1 MRDKKENN
9 YIFNLKEYLK
19 MKKKIFALL
28 MTSVMML
35 SVAACSS
42 GNSEEGEAPAEGT
55 EQTTEMSGPI
65 SVVAREEGSGTRGAF
80 VELMGVVDE
89 DDNDITTL
97 NAEITNSTSVML
109 TTVAG
114 NPSAIG
120 YVSLGS
126 LSDDVKA
133 VKVDGAE
140 ATADNVKS
148 GEYAVAR
155 PFLLAYKDGSLSDVA
170 QDFLAFIMSADGQ
183 KIISDEGYISVEEG
197 EAYTASGLTGKVVLD
212 GSTSIAPVMEALADA
227 YKALNPD
234 VTVEIQQTGSGA
246 GITSAIE
253 GVCDFGM
260 ASRALKDSEKAEL
273 VSTQIASDGIAVVV
287 NNDNTID
294 ELTSEQIKNIY
305 LGETTDWSEI
315 K

>member
-1 MRDKKENN
+1 
-9 YIFNLKEYLK
+9 

-42 GNSEEGEAPAEGT
+42 GNSEEGEATAEGT

-133 VKVDGAE
+133 VKLDGAE
-140 ATADNVKS
+140 DTPDNVKA
-148 GEYAVAR
+148 GTYTVAR

-170 QDFLAFIMSADGQ
+170 QDFLSFIMSADGQ
-183 KIISDEGYISVEEG
+183 KIITEEGYISVEEG
-197 EAYTASGLTGKVVLD
+197 EAYTGSGMTGKIVLD
-212 GSTSIAPVMEALADA
+212 GSTSISPVMESLAEA
-227 YKALNPD
+227 YKAINPE
-234 VTVEIQQTGSGA
+234 VAVEIQQTGSGA

-287 NNDNTID
+287 NNDNTLD
-294 ELTSEQIKNIY
+294 DLTSDQIKNIY
-305 LGETTDWSEI
+305 LGEITDWSEI

>member
-1 MRDKKENN
+1 
-9 YIFNLKEYLK
+9 

-28 MTSVMML
+28 MSWVMML

-42 GNSEEGEAPAEGT
+42 GNSEEGEATAEGT

-65 SVVAREEGSGTRGAF
+65 SVVARKEGSGTRGAF

-89 DDNDITTL
+89 DDYDITTL

-140 ATADNVKS
+140 ATPDNVKA
-148 GEYAVAR
+148 GTYTVAR

-170 QDFLAFIMSADGQ
+170 QDFLSFIMSADGQ
-183 KIISDEGYISVEEG
+183 KIITEEGYISVEEG
-197 EAYTASGLTGKVVLD
+197 EAYTGSGMTGKIVLD
-212 GSTSIAPVMEALADA
+212 GSTSICTVMESLAEA
-227 YKALNPD
+227 YKAINPE
-234 VTVEIQQTGSGA
+234 VAVEIQQTGSGA

-287 NNDNTID
+287 NNDNTLD
-294 ELTSEQIKNIY
+294 DLTSDQIKNIY
-305 LGETTDWSEI
+305 LGEITDWSEI

>member
-1 MRDKKENN
+1 
-9 YIFNLKEYLK
+9 
-19 MKKKIFALL
+19 
-28 MTSVMML
+28 
-35 SVAACSS
+35 
-42 GNSEEGEAPAEGT
+42 
-55 EQTTEMSGPI
+55 
-65 SVVAREEGSGTRGAF
+65 
-80 VELMGVVDE
+80 
-89 DDNDITTL
+89 
-97 NAEITNSTSVML
+97 ML

-140 ATADNVKS
+140 ATAENVKS

-246 GITSAIE
+246 RYHI
-253 GVCDFGM
+253 C
-260 ASRALKDSEKAEL
+260 
-273 VSTQIASDGIAVVV
+273 
-287 NNDNTID
+287 
-294 ELTSEQIKNIY
+294 Y
-305 LGETTDWSEI
+305 
-315 K
+315 